1 MVAWQIWLIIAGFCL
16 ILEII
21 TVGFLVFWFAVA
33 ALVVCLLSLFI
44 DSVIAQFAIFIIL
57 STALIF
63 LTRPLAEKL
72 NKKDNIIT
80 NSNSIIGKEAIVKKE
95 ITNISSGQIKIN
107 GDIWTATLDSEYSN
121 IVPECSTVEVVK
133 IDGVKAIVKPVKI
146 VSNSITK

>member
-121 IVPECSTVEVVK
+121 IVPEGSTVEVVK